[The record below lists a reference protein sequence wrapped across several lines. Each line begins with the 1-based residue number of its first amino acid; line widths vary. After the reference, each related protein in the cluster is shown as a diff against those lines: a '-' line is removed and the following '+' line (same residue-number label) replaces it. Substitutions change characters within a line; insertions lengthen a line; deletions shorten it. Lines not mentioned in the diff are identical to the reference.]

1 MCFSFCGS
9 QANRTSLCP
18 LKCAAES
25 MAGCRRYKCT
35 EAVVDSG
42 AEETLAPRGAFAWRA
57 RTSAMSRAG
66 ACYLTANGVP
76 IPNLGELDV
85 QSLTS
90 EAYPAEVPFQ
100 LADIERPLIAV
111 SALANAGH
119 LVEFIERGGKIT
131 HQSGTVT
138 GLERRGGTYILRMWV
153 PIETVTPALFHR
165 HGSR

>member
-1 MCFSFCGS
+1 
-9 QANRTSLCP
+9 
-18 LKCAAES
+18 
-25 MAGCRRYKCT
+25 
-35 EAVVDSG
+35 
-42 AEETLAPRGAFAWRA
+42 
-57 RTSAMSRAG
+57 MSRAG
-66 ACYLTANGVP
+66 ACYRTANGVP

-100 LADIERPLIAV
+100 LADIERILIAV
-111 SALANAGH
+111 SALANAGR
-119 LVEFIERGGKIT
+119 LVEFIERGFKIT
-131 HQSGTVT
+131 HQSRTVT